1 MASNASIGA
10 GAVQGDRSEDL
21 DHHQHLPP
29 AIREQIADCAL
40 KLPSGQILGKLRQY
54 QALAAVA
61 LANRR
66 RFEDPIA
73 QVMAAVASA
82 NRRRAEDPVAQ
93 VMAWIAGFEAE
104 RLRETAQLPSVA
116 SVLRSGGRRY
126 RTHRHVMGEPTAAQL
141 RRWARLDKRRA

>member
-1 MASNASIGA
+1 MASNASTGV

-21 DHHQHLPP
+21 GHHQHLPP

-54 QALAAVA
+54 QALAAA
-61 LANRR
+61 ASASRR
-66 RFEDPIA
+66 SADDPIA
-73 QVMAAVASA
+73 QVMA
-82 NRRRAEDPVAQ
+82 
-93 VMAWIAGFEAE
+93 WIAEFEAR
-104 RLRETAQLPSVA
+104 RLRETARLPSVA